1 MTSSIRTLNPTTG
14 ITEKEFQ
21 SHTPTELNLKIELA
35 HHAFKKWR
43 LTSFEDRKQVIKS
56 VANELRLQKE
66 ELARLITIEM
76 GKPIKESR
84 IEIDYTAR
92 IFDYYADY
100 AEDFLKPTAYTSEK
114 GEAFIVSDPIGVL
127 LGIMPWNFPFSQIV
141 RFAAPNLMA
150 GNTILLKTASNIP
163 QCAQAFEDL
172 FTKVNA
178 PKGIYQ
184 NLFISGGET
193 SALVENSLIKGVSLT
208 GSDAAGAS
216 IAKVAGANIK
226 KTVLELGG
234 TDPMIVLDDADL
246 EKVMGGT
253 INGRLRNAGQACTS
267 SKRILV
273 QEGIYDTY
281 LEKITAHIK
290 QLKVGNPLNEDTDMG
305 PISSAS
311 ALQNLL
317 GQVEDSVSKG
327 ATLITGG
334 HQIDTAGFFME
345 PTILTDLKPGMK
357 AYDEEV
363 FGPVICLIKVKTIEE
378 AIEIANDTAYG
389 LGASIY
395 SENVS
400 LAQEI
405 ARSIESGMVYI
416 NKQVSSSPD
425 LPFGGTKR
433 SGYGRELSKEGI
445 SEFINKK
452 LILTSI

>member
-1 MTSSIRTLNPTTG
+1 MTSSIRTINPTTG
-14 ITEKEFQ
+14 KTEKEFQ
-21 SHTPTELNLKIELA
+21 PHTSAELNQKIELA
-35 HHAFKKWR
+35 NEAYQSWRSISFDARKKI
-43 LTSFEDRKQVIKS
+43 IKA
-56 VANELRLQKE
+56 VAAEMRLQKE

-92 IFDYYADY
+92 IFDYYADH
-100 AEDFLKPTAYTSEK
+100 AEEFLKPTAYLSEK
-114 GEAFIVSDPIGVL
+114 GDAYIVSDPIGVL
-127 LGIMPWNFPFSQIV
+127 LGVMPWNFPFSQIV

-178 PKGIYQ
+178 PQGIYQ
-184 NLFISGGET
+184 NLFINGKDT
-193 SALVENSLIKGVSLT
+193 SALVENKHIKGVSLT

-267 SKRILV
+267 SKRIIV
-273 QEGIYDTY
+273 QEEIYNSY
-281 LEKITAHIK
+281 IEKVTAYVK
-290 QLKVGNPLNEDTDMG
+290 QLKVGNPLEEDTDMG
-305 PISSAS
+305 PVSSAS
-311 ALQNLL
+311 ALQYLL
-317 GQVEDSVSKG
+317 TQVEDSVSKG
-327 ATLITGG
+327 ASLLAGG
-334 HQIDTAGFFME
+334 HQIGTEGFFMA

-363 FGPVICLIKVKTIEE
+363 FGPVICIIKVKTIEE

-395 SENVS
+395 SENIS

>member
-21 SHTPTELNLKIELA
+21 PHTPTELNLKIELA

-43 LTSFEDRKQVIKS
+43 LASFEDRKQVIKS
-56 VANELRLQKE
+56 IANELRIQKE

-114 GEAFIVSDPIGVL
+114 GEAYIVSDPIGVL
-127 LGIMPWNFPFSQIV
+127 LGVMPWNFPFSQIV

-193 SALVENSLIKGVSLT
+193 SALVEHNLIKGVSLT

-216 IAKVAGANIK
+216 IARVAGANIK

-234 TDPMIVLDDADL
+234 TDPMIVLNDADL
-246 EKVMGGT
+246 DKVMGGT

-273 QEGIYDTY
+273 QEGIYDNY

-290 QLKVGNPLNEDTDMG
+290 QIKVGNPLDEDTDMG
-305 PISSAS
+305 PVSSAS
-311 ALQNLL
+311 ALQKLL
-317 GQVEDSVSKG
+317 NQVEDSVSKG

-363 FGPVICLIKVKTIEE
+363 FGPVVCIIKVKTIEE

-405 ARSIESGMVYI
+405 ARCIESGMVYI